1 VVIEK
6 DEDRLIKATNGPV
19 KVRRKQGKEE
29 QVSVFS
35 NGGSWQTATDARV
48 DADRPKAS
56 YC

>member
-1 VVIEK
+1 MVIEK

-56 YC
+56 YY